1 MSRHFLDHLF
11 HPGSIAVF
19 GASDHA
25 QSVGAVVYRNLLE
38 GGFSGPVHAINPKYT
53 TVRGLPCHGSMDGL
67 NQAVDLAVI
76 ATPART
82 VPEILRACGN
92 HHVKAAIVVS
102 AGFGERERTG
112 KGLERALIVEA
123 RRSEMRL
130 LGPNC
135 LGLMRP
141 SLGLNA
147 TFSNNVAN
155 AGSLAMISQSGAL
168 CTAILDWASA
178 HSIGFSLVV
187 SVGSAVDVDFGDVL
201 DYLALDPATRSI
213 LLYVEGLRDARRFM
227 SGLRAAARV
236 KPVVVIKAG
245 RHAEGSRAA
254 MFHSG
259 ALVGS
264 DDVFSAALE
273 RAGVVRAHT
282 IEQLFAAA
290 QLLSSSSRI
299 GGDRLAIITNAGGP
313 GVMATDCAVDQGIR
327 LAVLS
332 ESTLAE
338 LDGCLPEHW
347 SRNNPVDILGD
358 APPERYRAAAA
369 ACIADNGVDGVLAM
383 LTPQAMSQPTDAAQ
397 AVIEAS
403 IASAKPLL
411 ACWLGERQVE
421 QGRHLFADARI
432 PSFVN
437 PETAIEAFGYLVEHQ
452 RNQRMLMQAPGPL
465 AELDPPDVDGAQ
477 MIIEGALATRR
488 NLLTPIE
495 TRAVLEAFRIPTI
508 PALIARTPNEALAA
522 AECLGF
528 PVAIKILSPDIIHKS
543 DLDGVRLNVESA
555 ESVRHVFTDLMAGV
569 ARARPDVRLEG
580 VSVEKMYRHP
590 HGRELFVGVVQDS
603 IFGPVISFGAGGT
616 AVEVL
621 RDRAIALPPLNEH
634 LARTLIGKTR
644 VARLLGAFRNLAP
657 IHDPALIRVLLRISE
672 MVCELPQIVAL
683 DINPLIADSEGVC
696 ALDSR
701 MIVQYRPP
709 GRRRYDHMAIHP
721 YPSNWVS
728 RFQLEDGREIT
739 IRPIRPEDAEIER
752 EFVRR
757 LSAEA
762 RYFRFMQTLRELSQE
777 LLVRFTQLDY
787 HRELALIAT
796 VIIDGKETEVG
807 VARFFPNPDGVSAEF
822 AIVVADEWQQHG
834 IGARLMGVLIDA
846 AREKGFLRIEGAVLA
861 QNAKMLQ
868 FTEKLGFALT
878 EMPDDAGVVLAVK
891 TLYP

>member
-1 MSRHFLDHLF
+1 MSRHVLEHLF
-11 HPGSIAVF
+11 QPASIAVF

-25 QSVGAVVYRNLLE
+25 ESVGAVVYRNLLE
-38 GGFSGPVHAINPKYT
+38 GGFSGPVHAINPKYA
-53 TVRGLPCHGSMDGL
+53 TVRGLPCHDSLERL
-67 NQAVDLAVI
+67 NQPVDLAVI

-82 VPEILRACGN
+82 VPDILRACGQ
-92 HHVKAAIVVS
+92 HHIEAAIVVS

-112 KGLERALIVEA
+112 KALERALVEEA
-123 RRSEMRL
+123 QRADLRL

-147 TFSNNVAN
+147 TFSNNVAT

-168 CTAILDWASA
+168 CTAILDWAGTQG
-178 HSIGFSLVV
+178 IGFSLVI
-187 SVGSAVDVDFGDVL
+187 SVGSAVDVDFGDIL
-201 DYLALDPATRSI
+201 DYLALDPETRSI
-213 LLYVEGLRDARRFM
+213 LIYVEGLRDARRFM

-245 RHAEGSRAA
+245 RQAEGSRAA
-254 MFHSG
+254 LFHSG

-273 RAGVVRAHT
+273 RAGVVRADT

-290 QLLSSSSRI
+290 QLLSSASRI
-299 GGDRLAIITNAGGP
+299 RGDRLAIVTNAGGP
-313 GVMATDCAVDQGIR
+313 GVMATDCAVEHGIR
-327 LAVLS
+327 LAELS
-332 ESTLAE
+332 ANTLNG

-358 APPERYRAAAA
+358 AMPERYLAAVS
-369 ACIADNGVDGVLAM
+369 ACLADDGVDGVLAM
-383 LTPQAMSQPTDAAQ
+383 LTPQAMSQPTEAAR
-397 AVIEAS
+397 AVIEAAATS
-403 IASAKPLL
+403 PKPLL

-421 QGRHLFADARI
+421 QGRKRFAEARI

-437 PETAIEAFGYLVEHQ
+437 PETAIEAFGYLVEHH

-465 AELDPPDVDGAQ
+465 AELEAPDVVGAQ

-488 NLLTPIE
+488 TLLTPME
-495 TRAVLEAFRIPTI
+495 TRAVLEAFHIPTI
-508 PALIARTPNEALAA
+508 PALAARSPNEALAA

-528 PVAIKILSPDIIHKS
+528 PVAMKILSPDIIHKS
-543 DLDGVRLNVESA
+543 DVDGVRLNVEGA
-555 ESVRHVFTDLMAGV
+555 ESVRHVFNDLMERV
-569 ARARPDVRLEG
+569 TKARPDCQLEG

-590 HGRELFVGVVQDS
+590 QGRELFVGVIQDS

-616 AVEVL
+616 TVEVL

-634 LARTLIGKTR
+634 LARSLIGKTR

-657 IHDPALIRVLLRISE
+657 IQELALNRALLRISE
-672 MVCELPQIVAL
+672 MVCELPQILAL
-683 DINPLIADSEGVC
+683 DINPFIADDQGVC

-701 MIVQYRPP
+701 MIVQYRAP

-721 YPSNWVS
+721 YPSHWVS
-728 RFQLEDGREIT
+728 HFQLEDGREIT

-752 EFVRR
+752 DFVRR
-757 LSAEA
+757 LSDEA
-762 RYFRFMQTLRELSQE
+762 RYFRFMQALSELSQE
-777 LLVRFTQLDY
+777 MLVRFTQLDY

-796 VIIDGKETEVG
+796 VMSDRQENEVG
-807 VARFFPNPDGVSAEF
+807 VARFFPNPDSVTAEF
-822 AIVVADEWQQHG
+822 AIVVADEWQRHG
-834 IGARLMGVLIDA
+834 IGARLMGALIEA
-846 AREKGFLRIEGAVLA
+846 AREKGFSRMEGEVLM
-861 QNAKMLQ
+861 QNTKMLH
-868 FTEKLGFALT
+868 FMEKLGFVT
-878 EMPDDAGVVLAVK
+878 SEMPDDPGVLLVTK
-891 TLYP
+891 TL